1 MIGNLIQDD
10 RDESD
15 SVDSSEPNPEDSAD
29 RRTTMVGTK
38 LKQPMA
44 NTANSNRMTLNEQ
57 MLLKQK
63 IAQVKKIDLLNSS
76 EGGTTT
82 YFKDTEVDYLADITM
97 RTSIKDKSLFSAVNH
112 E

>member
-10 RDESD
+10 RDESN
-15 SVDSSEPNPEDSAD
+15 SVDSSEPDPQNNAD
-29 RRTTMVGTK
+29 QRNSMVETK
-38 LKQPMA
+38 QKQPMA
-44 NTANSNRMTLNEQ
+44 NTVAISRMTINEQ

-63 IAQVKKIDLLNSS
+63 IAQVKKIDLFNSS

-97 RTSIKDKSLFSAVNH
+97 RTSIKDKSLISMIS
-112 E
+112 

>member
-10 RDESD
+10 RDESN
-15 SVDSSEPNPEDSAD
+15 SVDSSEPDPQNNVDQRNS
-29 RRTTMVGTK
+29 MVETK
-38 LKQPMA
+38 QKQPMA
-44 NTANSNRMTLNEQ
+44 NTVAISRMTINEQ

-63 IAQVKKIDLLNSS
+63 IAQVKKIDLFNSS

-97 RTSIKDKSLFSAVNH
+97 RTSIKDKSLISMIS
-112 E
+112 